1 MPRGIKFEPT
11 AEQVRWIAEVYPC
24 TKNAE
29 LCAALGIGRGAL
41 INHARR
47 NGLQKSPE
55 YLKTQC
61 RLYPGHKRSSTPE
74 ARAKISMKVRTVI
87 KSERRRVLFG
97 LPQRTRLRV
106 VRQNRGKVR
115 YRYNMRQLG
124 YLELPGEK
132 NGLRYPSEEM
142 RHRRAEANAARHG
155 IKIMPIGDGQ

>member
-1 MPRGIKFEPT
+1 
-11 AEQVRWIAEVYPC
+11 
-24 TKNAE
+24 
-29 LCAALGIGRGAL
+29 
-41 INHARR
+41 
-47 NGLQKSPE
+47 
-55 YLKTQC
+55 
-61 RLYPGHKRSSTPE
+61 
-74 ARAKISMKVRTVI
+74 MKVRTVI
-87 KSERRRVLFG
+87 KSERRRLLFG

-132 NGLRYPSEEM
+132 NVLRYPSEEM

>member
-1 MPRGIKFEPT
+1 MPRGVKFEPT
-11 AEQVRWIAEVYPC
+11 EEQVRWIAEVYPC

-29 LCAALGIGRGAL
+29 LCAVLGIGREAL
-41 INHARR
+41 RMYVHR
-47 NGLQKSPE
+47 NGLRKSPE

-74 ARAKISMKVRTVI
+74 ARAKISMKVRETI

-106 VRQNRGKVR
+106 VRQNRGKTR

-132 NGLRYPSEEM
+132 NVLRYPSEQM

-155 IKIMPIGDGQ
+155 IRILPAGGQ